1 MNTTKRKERAKRER
15 ASETVKVQVTPTEQE
30 QVKHRAKAKA
40 VTVSNLFRQGVGLPE
55 LKRGGAMEGAGRP
68 RKTDH
73 GKADHRK
80 VN

>member
-30 QVKHRAKAKA
+30 QVKHRAKQKA

-68 RKTDH
+68 RK
-73 GKADHRK
+73 